1 MTVTWA
7 PADDGDTPRV
17 AYAIGRAVGGA
28 VVRNRVRRRLR
39 AAVAEIEPQ
48 LRPGAY
54 LFGARP
60 EAATAPYRELKAA
73 VSQVVT
79 AVVEPPAPT
88 APTGR

>member
-1 MTVTWA
+1 M
-7 PADDGDTPRV
+7 
-17 AYAIGRAVGGA
+17 AYAIGRTVGGA

-39 AAVAEIEPQ
+39 AAVAEIGPQ

-60 EAATAPYRELKAA
+60 EAATVPYRELKAA

-79 AVVEPPAPT
+79 AVAEPPAPA

>member
-7 PADDGDTPRV
+7 PADDGKTARV
-17 AYAIGRAVGGA
+17 AYAIGRTVGGA

-39 AAVAEIEPQ
+39 AVVAEIEPQ
-48 LRPGAY
+48 LPPGAY
-54 LFGARP
+54 LFGARR
-60 EAATAPYRELKAA
+60 EAASVPYRELKEA